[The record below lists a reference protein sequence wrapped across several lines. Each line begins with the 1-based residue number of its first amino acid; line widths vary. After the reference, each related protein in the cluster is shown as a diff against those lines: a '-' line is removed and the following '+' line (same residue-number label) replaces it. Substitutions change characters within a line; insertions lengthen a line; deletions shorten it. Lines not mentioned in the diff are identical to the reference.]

1 LLAGGC
7 EKSTATFCWPLPIVV
22 GQTILPPAAFLATN
36 AHVMSMVYFLS
47 IDAKTSCWAD
57 VRQHQQSQMRDES
70 ASNEGNML
78 SRCLK
83 MAALCAGVAM
93 TSVAITPAVSAQTFP
108 MQPIKVLIG
117 FGPGSAADILARLVG
132 KQMEASLGQPI
143 VVENRPGN
151 SSMIAAETVTR
162 APADGYTLFMATIAN
177 TLNPAETKSNFNLG
191 RDLAPIALLGIVP
204 NVLVAH
210 PSVPANN
217 LQELIALAKSK
228 PESLTFGSSGYATA
242 SYMAAELFNA
252 NAGTKIVMVPYQGGS
267 NQAVSDLLSGRI
279 TLMFNVA
286 ATLAPHVEAGKLK
299 AFAVAQSKRA
309 SIMPDVPTLAE
320 AGMAGYDAGIW
331 IGLLA
336 PVGTP
341 PAIIEKLSG
350 AANDALNTEAVRTAL
365 KRQGTDPLGGTPKQF
380 ADFIHADI
388 EKWVAVLASS
398 SSGK

>member
-1 LLAGGC
+1 MIKKDAGC
-7 EKSTATFCWPLPIVV
+7 KPSSHFKRL
-22 GQTILPPAAFLATN
+22 
-36 AHVMSMVYFLS
+36 
-47 IDAKTSCWAD
+47 
-57 VRQHQQSQMRDES
+57 
-70 ASNEGNML
+70 
-78 SRCLK
+78 
-83 MAALCAGVAM
+83 GV
-93 TSVAITPAVSAQTFP
+93 
-108 MQPIKVLIG
+108 
-117 FGPGSAADILARLVG
+117 
-132 KQMEASLGQPI
+132 

-162 APADGYTLFMATIAN
+162 ASADGYTLFMATIAN
-177 TLNPAETKSNFNLG
+177 TLNPAETKSKFNLG

-252 NAGTKIVMVPYQGGS
+252 KAGTKILAVPYQGGS

-286 ATLAPHVEAGKLK
+286 ATLAPHVE
-299 AFAVAQSKRA
+299 QSQRA
-309 SIMPDVPTLAE
+309 SIMPDVPTLTE
-320 AGMAGYDAGIW
+320 AGMTGYDAGIW

-336 PVGTP
+336 PAATP
-341 PAIIEKLSG
+341 PAIIEKLSV
-350 AANDALNTEAVRTAL
+350 AANDALKNEEVRTAL
-365 KRQGTDPLGGTPKQF
+365 KRQGTDPVGGTPKEF
-380 ADFIHADI
+380 ADFIRADI
-388 EKWVAVLASS
+388 EKWVAVLAST

>member
-1 LLAGGC
+1 MNRSDRATGGNVFNYP
-7 EKSTATFCWPLPIVV
+7 KIS
-22 GQTILPPAAFLATN
+22 
-36 AHVMSMVYFLS
+36 
-47 IDAKTSCWAD
+47 
-57 VRQHQQSQMRDES
+57 
-70 ASNEGNML
+70 
-78 SRCLK
+78 
-83 MAALCAGVAM
+83 ALCAVVTMTAVAGAAPVM
-93 TSVAITPAVSAQTFP
+93 AQTWP
-108 MQPIKVLIG
+108 AQPIKVVVG

-132 KQMEASLGQPI
+132 KQMEAGLGQPI

-151 SSMIAAETVTR
+151 SSMIAAESVAR

-191 RDLAPIALLGIVP
+191 RDLAPIVLLGTVP

-252 NAGTKIVMVPYQGGS
+252 KAGTKILAVPYQGGS

-286 ATLAPHVEAGKLK
+286 ATLAPHVEAGKLR
-299 AFAVAQSKRA
+299 AIAVAQSKRA
-309 SIMPDVPTLAE
+309 SIMPDVPTLTE
-320 AGMAGYDAGIW
+320 AGMPGYDAGIW

-336 PVGTP
+336 PAGTP
-341 PAIIEKLSG
+341 PAIVEKLSV
-350 AANDALNTEAVRTAL
+350 AANAALGTEQVRNAL
-365 KRQGTDPLGGTPKQF
+365 KRQGTDPLGGTPREF
-380 ADFIHADI
+380 ADFIRADI
-388 EKWVAVLASS
+388 EKWVAVLAAAN
-398 SSGK
+398 SGK

>member
-1 LLAGGC
+1 M
-7 EKSTATFCWPLPIVV
+7 F
-22 GQTILPPAAFLATN
+22 
-36 AHVMSMVYFLS
+36 
-47 IDAKTSCWAD
+47 
-57 VRQHQQSQMRDES
+57 R
-70 ASNEGNML
+70 
-78 SRCLK
+78 RCNK
-83 MAALCAGVAM
+83 VIALCAGVTM
-93 TSVAITPAVSAQTFP
+93 VAAASTAAVMAQTYP
-108 MQPIKVLIG
+108 AQPIKVIVG

-132 KQMEASLGQPI
+132 KQMEVRLRQPI

-151 SSMIAAETVTR
+151 SSMIAAEAVAR
-162 APADGYTLFMATIAN
+162 ASADGYTLFMATIAN

-242 SYMAAELFNA
+242 SYMAAELFND
-252 NAGTKIVMVPYQGGS
+252 NAGTKILSVPYQGGS

-286 ATLAPHVEAGKLK
+286 PTLAPHVEAGKLK

-320 AGMAGYDAGIW
+320 AGMTGFDAGIW

-336 PVGTP
+336 PAGTP
-341 PAIIEKLSG
+341 AAIIDKLSG
-350 AANDALNTEAVRTAL
+350 AANDALNTDEVRTAL
-365 KRQGTDPLGGTPKQF
+365 KRQGTDPLGGTPKEF
-380 ADFIHADI
+380 ADFIRTDI
-388 EKWVAVLASS
+388 AKWVAVLASPS
-398 SSGK
+398 SAK

>member
-1 LLAGGC
+1 
-7 EKSTATFCWPLPIVV
+7 
-22 GQTILPPAAFLATN
+22 
-36 AHVMSMVYFLS
+36 
-47 IDAKTSCWAD
+47 
-57 VRQHQQSQMRDES
+57 
-70 ASNEGNML
+70 ML
-78 SRCLK
+78 RRYLK
-83 MAALCAGVAM
+83 VAALCAGVIMA
-93 TSVAITPAVSAQTFP
+93 SVASTAVAMAQAYPT
-108 MQPIKVLIG
+108 QPIKIVIG

-151 SSMIAAETVTR
+151 SSMLAAEAVSR
-162 APADGYTLFMATIAN
+162 ATADGYTLFMATIAN
-177 TLNPAETKSNFNLG
+177 TLNPAETKSGFNLG
-191 RDLAPIALLGIVP
+191 KDLAPIALLGMVP

-228 PESLTFGSSGYATA
+228 PESLSFGSSGYATA

-252 NAGTKIVMVPYQGGS
+252 NAGTKIISVPYQGGS
-267 NQAVSDLLSGRI
+267 NQAVSDLLAGRI

-320 AGMAGYDAGIW
+320 AGMTGYNAGIW

-336 PVGTP
+336 PAATP
-341 PAIIEKLSG
+341 PAIVEKLSA
-350 AANDALNTEAVRTAL
+350 AANDALNAEKVRTAL
-365 KRQGTDPLGGTPKQF
+365 QQQGTDPLGGTPKQF
-380 ADFIHADI
+380 ADFIRADI
-388 EKWVAVLASS
+388 EKWVAVLASPS
-398 SSGK
+398 LSGEPAKSPR

>member
-1 LLAGGC
+1 MVAAA
-7 EKSTATFCWPLPIVV
+7 STA
-22 GQTILPPAAFLATN
+22 A
-36 AHVMSMVYFLS
+36 VM
-47 IDAKTSCWAD
+47 
-57 VRQHQQSQMRDES
+57 
-70 ASNEGNML
+70 
-78 SRCLK
+78 
-83 MAALCAGVAM
+83 
-93 TSVAITPAVSAQTFP
+93 AQTYP
-108 MQPIKVLIG
+108 AQPIKVIVG

-132 KQMEASLGQPI
+132 KQMEISLRQPI

-151 SSMIAAETVTR
+151 SSMIAAEAVAR
-162 APADGYTLFMATIAN
+162 ASADGYMLFMATIAN

-242 SYMAAELFNA
+242 SYMAAELFND
-252 NAGTKIVMVPYQGGS
+252 NAGTKILSVPYQGGS

-286 ATLAPHVEAGKLK
+286 PTLAPHVEAGKLK

-320 AGMAGYDAGIW
+320 AGMTGFDAGIW

-336 PVGTP
+336 PAGTP
-341 PAIIEKLSG
+341 AAIIDKLSG
-350 AANDALNTEAVRTAL
+350 AANDALNTDEVRTAL
-365 KRQGTDPLGGTPKQF
+365 KRQGTDPLGGTPKEF
-380 ADFIHADI
+380 ADFIRTDI
-388 EKWVAVLASS
+388 AKWVAVLASPS
-398 SSGK
+398 SAK

>member
-1 LLAGGC
+1 MVGGY
-7 EKSTATFCWPLPIVV
+7 LRI
-22 GQTILPPAAFLATN
+22 
-36 AHVMSMVYFLS
+36 
-47 IDAKTSCWAD
+47 
-57 VRQHQQSQMRDES
+57 
-70 ASNEGNML
+70 
-78 SRCLK
+78 
-83 MAALCAGVAM
+83 AALCAGVA
-93 TSVAITPAVSAQTFP
+93 AVSLVAMASTMAQTYP
-108 MQPIKVLIG
+108 VQPIRVLIG

-132 KQMEASLGQPI
+132 KQMEVSLGQPI
-143 VVENRPGN
+143 VIENRPGN
-151 SSMIAAETVTR
+151 SSMIAAEAVTR
-162 APADGYTLFMATIAN
+162 APADGYTLFVATIAN

-217 LQELIALAKSK
+217 VRELIALAKSK

-252 NAGTKIVMVPYQGGS
+252 NAGTKILMVPYQGGS

-309 SIMPDVPTLAE
+309 SIMPEIPTLTE
-320 AGMAGYDAGIW
+320 AGMPGYDAGIW

-350 AANDALNTEAVRTAL
+350 AANDALNTETVRTAL
-365 KRQGTDPLGGTPKQF
+365 KRQGTDPLGGTPKEF
-380 ADFIHADI
+380 ADFIRADI

>member
-1 LLAGGC
+1 MRNEPQRHVIGGNL
-7 EKSTATFCWPLPIVV
+7 F
-22 GQTILPPAAFLATN
+22 
-36 AHVMSMVYFLS
+36 
-47 IDAKTSCWAD
+47 
-57 VRQHQQSQMRDES
+57 
-70 ASNEGNML
+70 
-78 SRCLK
+78 SRHIR
-83 MAALCAGVAM
+83 MAALCAGITMA
-93 TSVAITPAVSAQTFP
+93 SVAGSASVTAQTYP
-108 MQPIKVLIG
+108 MHPIKVVIG

-151 SSMIAAETVTR
+151 SSMIAAENVAR

-177 TLNPAETKSNFNLG
+177 TLNPAETKSSFDLG
-191 RDLAPIALLGIVP
+191 RDLAPIALLGVVP
-204 NVLVAH
+204 NVLVAN

-252 NAGTKIVMVPYQGGS
+252 KAGTKILTIPFQGGS
-267 NQAVSDLLSGRI
+267 NQAVSELLSGRI

-320 AGMAGYDAGIW
+320 AGMTGYDAGIW

-336 PVGTP
+336 PPGTP
-341 PAIIEKLSG
+341 PAIIEKLST
-350 AANDALNTEAVRTAL
+350 AANAALNTEEVRNAL
-365 KRQGTDPLGGTPKQF
+365 KQQGTDPLGGTPKEF
-380 ADFIHADI
+380 ADFIRADI
-388 EKWVAVLASS
+388 EKWVAVLAA
-398 SSGK
+398 SGPAK

>member
-1 LLAGGC
+1 MKRKLRGG
-7 EKSTATFCWPLPIVV
+7 
-22 GQTILPPAAFLATN
+22 
-36 AHVMSMVYFLS
+36 
-47 IDAKTSCWAD
+47 
-57 VRQHQQSQMRDES
+57 
-70 ASNEGNML
+70 GNML
-78 SRCLK
+78 RGYIRML
-83 MAALCAGVAM
+83 ALGAGVTMIA
-93 TSVAITPAVSAQTFP
+93 TAGTASVMAQTYP
-108 MQPIKVLIG
+108 AQPIKVIIG

-132 KQMEASLGQPI
+132 KQMEVSLRQPI

-151 SSMIAAETVTR
+151 SSMIAAETVAR
-162 APADGYTLFMATIAN
+162 ASADGYTLFMATIAN

-191 RDLAPIALLGIVP
+191 RDLAPIALLGMVP

-242 SYMAAELFNA
+242 SYMAAELFNDK
-252 NAGTKIVMVPYQGGS
+252 AGTKILSVPYQGGS

-286 ATLAPHVEAGKLK
+286 PTLAPHVEAGKLK

-320 AGMAGYDAGIW
+320 AGMTGYDAGIW

-336 PVGTP
+336 PAGTP
-341 PAIIEKLSG
+341 PAIIEKLSA
-350 AANDALNTEAVRTAL
+350 AANDALNTDEVRTAL
-365 KRQGTDPLGGTPKQF
+365 KRQGTDPLGGTPKEF
-380 ADFIHADI
+380 ADFIRADI
-388 EKWVAVLASS
+388 AKWVAVLATPSS
-398 SSGK
+398 AK